1 MLVGLHLAVPEA
13 AAVVPLSARSCHSHP
28 RELRAAAEAEVET
41 EAAARALAG
50 LLAAREDSW
59 LFRRAG

>member
-1 MLVGLHLAVPEA
+1 MLVGMHLAVPEA

-41 EAAARALAG
+41 LAVERALAE
-50 LLAAREDSW
+50 LRAAREASW
-59 LFRRAG
+59 LSRRAG